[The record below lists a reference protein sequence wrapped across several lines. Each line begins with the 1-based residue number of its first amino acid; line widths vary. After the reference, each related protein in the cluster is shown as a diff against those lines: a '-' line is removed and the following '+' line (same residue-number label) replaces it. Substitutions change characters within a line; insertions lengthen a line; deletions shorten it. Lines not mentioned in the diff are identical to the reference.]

1 MAFDTRKQTYRRVYT
16 GYLNGRRINSVSMEA
31 EATFWR
37 LHMLADDF
45 GNLIASPR
53 LLCAA
58 AFPRRESVT
67 EADVIRWSDELLSA
81 GLIDRYSDPD
91 DDALRYF
98 HIVGFSKIQPA
109 QSRNGTPVRRVAA
122 YPGEPESSREFPGDA
137 ESFREKPGTSESD
150 QNQNQNQNQSRVHP
164 GESEGGSFFESA
176 ELTELTEND
185 THDREHQARPKAE
198 NRTARSSTS
207 TLTRPARTASR
218 LGPKLKTEPVP
229 GPNATGAAYRL
240 RVHEMLERVGGTA
253 DFAKRIIRES
263 VTLAHLEAAV
273 DAAKNPRVKNPPGMV
288 TTHLVRLGYVGLR
301 GEA

>member
-67 EADVIRWSDELLSA
+67 EADVIRWSEELLSA
-81 GLIDRYSDPD
+81 GLIHRYSDPD

-98 HIVGFSKIQPA
+98 HIIGFSKIQPA

-122 YPGEPESSREFPGDA
+122 YPGEPERSRELPGDA

-185 THDREHQARPKAE
+185 THDREHQARPTAE

-207 TLTRPARTASR
+207 TFTRPARTASR

-229 GPNATGAAYRL
+229 GPNAAGAAYRL

-288 TTHLVRLGYVGLR
+288 TTHLIRLGYVGLR